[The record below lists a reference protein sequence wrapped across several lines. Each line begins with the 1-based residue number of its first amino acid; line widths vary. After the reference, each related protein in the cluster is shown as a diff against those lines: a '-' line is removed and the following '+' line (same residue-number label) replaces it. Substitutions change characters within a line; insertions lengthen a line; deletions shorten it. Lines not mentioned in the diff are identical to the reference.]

1 MDLYC
6 CEATVDFECR
16 AYADPVLL
24 KDNRVLNNLLSSED
38 RHVLSSSYF
47 DCVQLDLKPHMR
59 KVVTQWMLEVGRFLL
74 LRRLLFQQRFPFWN
88 SHDLLLTGH
97 WLRLDLQLNVCPPV
111 RRLVSKS
118 CLSFLF
124 FWTMVSGLR

>member
-59 KVVTQWMLEVGRFLL
+59 KVVTQWMLEVGR
-74 LRRLLFQQRFPFWN
+74 RFYCCG
-88 SHDLLLTGH
+88 D
-97 WLRLDLQLNVCPPV
+97 
-111 RRLVSKS
+111 S
-118 CLSFLF
+118 CSSSVFRF
-124 FWTMVSGLR
+124 GIPMISS